1 MLECVK
7 HDKLENQL
15 KRGSGSTTSSGRRR
29 GKMSGSTH
37 ASGRTRE
44 VEIGKFPSTKQGSF
58 DPVKG
63 AKEPTFDQC
72 VGAKEDQYKYQPL
85 SFFIIS
91 QTLTVPK
98 RSQTILNTKEGV
110 FALLFHNLTHLQHLN
125 KNPRCVHNPKSFKSI
140 LIRFHLTLIVRI
152 YSKGVFMIKNLLN
165 IFLNQN
171 MIINIGFHNE

>member
-1 MLECVK
+1 
-7 HDKLENQL
+7 
-15 KRGSGSTTSSGRRR
+15 
-29 GKMSGSTH
+29 MSGSTH

-44 VEIGKFPSTKQGSF
+44 VELKNSLRPGQVSF

-63 AKEPTFDQC
+63 AKETTFDQSI
-72 VGAKEDQYKYQPL
+72 GAKEDQYKYQPQ

-110 FALLFHNLTHLQHLN
+110 FALLFHNLTYLQRLN

-140 LIRFHLTLIVRI
+140 LIRFHLILHVQIC
-152 YSKGVFMIKNLLN
+152 SKGVFMIKNLLN
-165 IFLNQN
+165 IFLKQN
-171 MIINIGFHNE
+171 PII